1 MDSVLVTKLSVS
13 CVSQNL
19 GFSFHGKREISWLV
33 YISTQH
39 LEWGRCVH
47 TAGKTEKSTS
57 ELPLANAVKLMPQP
71 ARGFIWGTSSEPLL
85 ECLLRFLAL
94 HLVPDNPSTS
104 HPPTPTRVALA

>member
-1 MDSVLVTKLSVS
+1 MYHRI
-13 CVSQNL
+13 L

-47 TAGKTEKSTS
+47 TAGKTENQPVV
-57 ELPLANAVKLMPQP
+57 PLANAVKLMPQP
-71 ARGFIWGTSSEPLL
+71 ARGFIWGTSSEPFTRVFT
-85 ECLLRFLAL
+85 EILAL